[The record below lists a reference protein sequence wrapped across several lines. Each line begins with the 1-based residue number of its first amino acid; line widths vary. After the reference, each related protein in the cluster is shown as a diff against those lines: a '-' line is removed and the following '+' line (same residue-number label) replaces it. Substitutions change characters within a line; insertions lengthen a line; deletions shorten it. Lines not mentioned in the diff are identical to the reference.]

1 MEIIKEFGIDW
12 VLLGAQ
18 VINFLIIA
26 YILKRFAYKPILGIL
41 KQRQETIKKGLKDAE
56 EAQRLLDKATEKER
70 EILRKAQNEAKKLL
84 DDAKSQRTEM
94 LRQSE
99 ETTRKEADRM
109 LKEAREQIAYDTR
122 EAERRLTSH
131 VSELAMQFL
140 QRSLEEV
147 FDENEQEIVMRSAL
161 KRIKTKKN

>member
-1 MEIIKEFGIDW
+1 MEIIKNFGIDW

-18 VINFLIIA
+18 AINFLIIA

-41 KQRQETIKKGLKDAE
+41 KQRQETVKKGLKDAE

-70 EILRKAQNEAKKLL
+70 EILRKAQSEAKKLL
-84 DDAKSQRTEM
+84 DDAKSQRDE
-94 LRQSE
+94 LLHKSE
-99 ETTRKEADRM
+99 EMTRKEADRM

>member
-1 MEIIKEFGIDW
+1 MEIIKDFGIDW

-18 VINFLIIA
+18 AINFLIIA
-26 YILKRFAYKPILGIL
+26 YILKRFAYKPILGVL
-41 KQRQETIKKGLKDAE
+41 QERQNTIKKGLKDAE
-56 EAQRLLDKATEKER
+56 EAQQLLDQATEKER
-70 EILRKAQNEAKKLL
+70 AILRKAQNEAKKLL
-84 DDAKSQRTEM
+84 DDARAQRDEV

-109 LKEAREQIAYDTR
+109 LREAREQIAFDTR
-122 EAERRLTSH
+122 EAERRLSAH

-147 FDENEQEIVMRSAL
+147 FDENEQEIVMRQAL